1 MARDDSADFDNDP
14 FGDDDEAF
22 ENFGGEVFDAEDQT
36 DDYDEDFSGEDTE
49 KEPPSKLMLA
59 GIAGGTLLGLVVVMG
74 LIMALVGGGGD
85 SESQYTQEDVDNA
98 YQMGADDASK
108 EYQDAISGKNK
119 EIDDLTGQ
127 VRDAREE
134 VGAAQRRADGSS
146 DQSLE
151 TLREAQRAIDDISR
165 DRDKYKR
172 LYEDQVAETDRAHD
186 RIRTLEHELGR

>member
-14 FGDDDEAF
+14 FSDDDEAF
-22 ENFGGEVFDAEDQT
+22 ENFGGEDFDAEDQT
-36 DDYDEDFSGEDTE
+36 DDYDEDFGGEDT
-49 KEPPSKLMLA
+49 KKKPPSKLMLA
-59 GIAGGTLLGLVVVMG
+59 GIAGGTLLALVVVVG

-85 SESQYTQEDVDNA
+85 SESQYTQEDVDSA

-108 EYQDAISGKNK
+108 EYQETISGKNK

-134 VGAAQRRADGSS
+134 AGVAQKKADGSS

-151 TLREAQRAIDDISR
+151 TLREAQRSIDDISR
-165 DRDKYKR
+165 DRDRYKR
-172 LYEDQVAETDRAHD
+172 LYEDQVTETDRAHD

>member
-1 MARDDSADFDNDP
+1 MARDDSVDFDNNP

-22 ENFGGEVFDAEDQT
+22 ENFGGEDFDAEEQT
-36 DDYDEDFSGEDTE
+36 DDYDEGFGGEDT
-49 KEPPSKLMLA
+49 KKKPPSKLMLA
-59 GIAGGTLLGLVVVMG
+59 GIAGGTLLALVVVMG
-74 LIMALVGGGGD
+74 LIMTLVGGGGD
-85 SESQYTQEDVDNA
+85 SESQYTQEDVDSA

-108 EYQDAISGKNK
+108 EYQETISGKNR

-134 VGAAQRRADGSS
+134 ARAAQKKADGSS